1 MVRIIYIFFWL
12 FLITWVSNNR
22 LCVLIIGVLLLFTS
36 QSNVY
41 FFSNNILLKGV
52 GRTGWH
58 IDGTFQPAPYAYS
71 LYYMASVPK
80 NGATVFAPLTEII
93 EGLSPEKY
101 AEWDRLW
108 MASDR
113 RSGPV
118 HPLIYTHPRSKKKV
132 GWVILIKTDYNNFC
146 VFIII

>member
-1 MVRIIYIFFWL
+1 MINGHLYLCLFVFIINFDPCSL
-12 FLITWVSNNR
+12 
-22 LCVLIIGVLLLFTS
+22 
-36 QSNVY
+36 
-41 FFSNNILLKGV
+41 GV

-58 IDGTFQPAPYAYS
+58 IDGTFQKAPYAYS

-80 NGATVFAPLTEII
+80 QGATVFAPLTEII

-108 MASDR
+108 MCSDR

-118 HPLIYTHPRSKKKV
+118 HPLIYTHPKSKKKV
-132 GWVILIKTDYNNFC
+132 CSKVWLLS
-146 VFIII
+146 